1 MHFMRQ
7 RKDTRLLCLDG
18 DNEGDPATSY
28 PEEAWDAEHPVD
40 NPYTHEPYTHGSKN
54 CVRASISMIAWKYG
68 GSLSQ
73 DRLSYQLFENW
84 GSPIEDIGWTQ

>member
-1 MHFMRQ
+1 MAGTRDSRPGRDAAWSAPLRVTVVPIAGNSAASDATKLPRPARRWSFPCTFMRQ

-40 NPYTHEPYTHGSKN
+40 NP
-54 CVRASISMIAWKYG
+54 
-68 GSLSQ
+68 
-73 DRLSYQLFENW
+73 
-84 GSPIEDIGWTQ
+84 